1 MGSFGIWHWI
11 VIGVALAWIIV
22 GLTRRRRR
30 QPARE
35 VSRVPLGRNAT
46 VRQLDHIEDLCLR
59 LGRDPPEGCE
69 AMSRAEAGSMIDRL
83 KEDLKHESHAR

>member
-1 MGSFGIWHWI
+1 MSSFGIWHWI

-22 GLTRRRRR
+22 GLTRRRR

-59 LGRDPPEGCE
+59 LGRDPPEGYE
-69 AMSRAEAGSMIDRL
+69 AMSHAEAGSMIDRL
-83 KEDLKHESHAR
+83 KEDLKHEGDTR